1 MGGCGNLVG
10 FVSCLVL
17 LQFEFG
23 LSHAVNVNVNV
34 YVTVQMSVL
43 VISES
48 AGVIIILGDTHISLE
63 GGSKTTRRHAA
74 PQIAEARDFRER
86 DPDEGWA
93 QSYPLS
99 TRRCLCQPATND
111 ANACEPVQTN

>member
-48 AGVIIILGDTHISLE
+48 AGVIIILGDTSLE

-99 TRRCLCQPATND
+99 TRRCHCQPATNE